1 VTCGARNEGRV
12 RGVVLARAVAAV
24 GWAAVSLA
32 PVYGQEVQEAEPQ
45 APDTTEFK
53 SGFGTVAQAG
63 GQTAVDA
70 DLKDDDRKKN
80 SLLGWNLPHAV
91 APGFYDL
98 KREINDRFGLAIGID
113 YSFLNQFSSFSIT
126 DTQAA
131 SGIFR
136 IYGTWRLF
144 GSIFKNSGHLVYRV
158 ENRHLIGSGIVPR
171 DLGFDGGSSLS
182 TATFKRFDWGVT
194 SVYWK
199 QMFDRDRYFF
209 TVGKMDPGDF
219 SDVYLML
226 TAYKAFM
233 GDAYF
238 NNPTVALP
246 QQGFGVVGAAGLTDQ
261 LYVAGGLHDA
271 NGSPTEIGLDSFFN
285 VGEYYSW
292 FELGWRRAGTGV
304 LDGESIHVNVWRQDA
319 RVEAGTDETWGVTF
333 SANPQFRGP
342 IRWSPFFRAGYSE
355 QDGGQLV
362 RFLLA
367 GGVGVFVRV
376 SDFVGLATSWSGP
389 PDSSLRNQVTSEAF
403 YRLQLTENL
412 QVTPVVQF
420 TINPSQTT
428 ETDALWVTSVLRMRL
443 SL

>member
-1 VTCGARNEGRV
+1 VTRAARDGKRP
-12 RGVVLARAVAAV
+12 RRALFVLPVAAIA
-24 GWAAVSLA
+24 WAAASQA
-32 PVYGQEVQEAEPQ
+32 PVYGQEVLEADPLAQ
-45 APDTTEFK
+45 DTTEFK
-53 SGFGTVAQAG
+53 SGFEDVAKAG
-63 GQTAVDA
+63 GETAVGA

-80 SLLGWNLPHAV
+80 SLLGWDLPRTI
-91 APGFYDL
+91 APGIYDL
-98 KREINDRFGLAIGID
+98 KRKIKDALGLAIGVD
-113 YSFLNQFSSFSIT
+113 YSFLNQFSSFSTT

-136 IYGTWRLF
+136 IFGTWRLF
-144 GSIFKNSGHLVYRV
+144 GDLVGSSGHLVYRV
-158 ENRHLIGSGIVPR
+158 ENRHLLGSGIVPR

-194 SVYWK
+194 SLYWK
-199 QMFDRDRYFF
+199 QMFKRDRYFF

-246 QQGFGVVGAAGLTDQ
+246 QQGFGIVGAAGFTDNW
-261 LYVAGGLHDA
+261 YVAGGLHDA
-271 NGSPTEIGLDSFFN
+271 NGSPTQLGLDSFFD
-285 VGEYYSW
+285 VREYYSW
-292 FELGWRRAGTGV
+292 IELGWRWSGTGV
-304 LDGESIHVNVWRQDA
+304 LDGQSVHVNVWRQDA
-319 RVEAGTDETWGVTF
+319 RQEAGTEETWGVTF
-333 SANPQFRGP
+333 SANPMYESP
-342 IRWSPFFRAGYSE
+342 VRWSPFLRAGYSE
-355 QDGGQLV
+355 HDGGQLV

-367 GGVGVFVRV
+367 GGLGVFVRK
-376 SDFVGLATSWSGP
+376 SDLVGVATSWSGP
-389 PDSSLRNQVTSEAF
+389 PDSSLRNQLTTEAF

-420 TINPSQTT
+420 TIHPSQTT
-428 ETDALWVTSVLRMRL
+428 EVDTLWVTSVLRVRY

>member
-1 VTCGARNEGRV
+1 
-12 RGVVLARAVAAV
+12 VLILAALLLGSDGERAAA
-24 GWAAVSLA
+24 
-32 PVYGQEVQEAEPQ
+32 QEAEEAT
-45 APDTTEFK
+45 APDSAEFN
-53 SGFGTVAQAG
+53 SGYEKVASAG
-63 GQTAVDA
+63 GATSVGQ
-70 DLKDDDRKKN
+70 DLKDDDLKKN
-80 SLLGWNLPHAV
+80 PVLNWDWAHIWLD
-91 APGFYDL
+91 GFYRF
-98 KREINDRFGLAIGID
+98 KRKLNDKLGLAVGID
-113 YSFLNQFSSFSIT
+113 YSFLNQFSNFSTT

-136 IYGTWRLF
+136 IFGTWRLF

-158 ENRHLIGSGIVPR
+158 ENRHLIGSGVTPR

-194 SVYWK
+194 SLYWK
-199 QMFDRDRYFF
+199 QMFKGKRYFF

-246 QQGFGVVGAAGLTDQ
+246 QQGFGVVGAASFTDHW
-261 LYVAGGLHDA
+261 YVAGGLHDA
-271 NGSPTEIGLDSFFN
+271 NGSPTEIGLNSFFE
-285 VGEYYSW
+285 VAEYYSW
-292 FELGWRRAGTGV
+292 VELGWRWAGTGV

-333 SANPQFRGP
+333 SANPQFKGRV
-342 IRWSPFFRAGYSE
+342 RWSPFFRAGYSE
-355 QDGGQLV
+355 RDGGQLV

-367 GGVGVFVRV
+367 GGAGVFVRK
-376 SDFVGLATSWSGP
+376 SDLVGLATSWSGP
-389 PDSSLRNQVTSEAF
+389 PDSSLRNQVTTEAF
-403 YRLQLTENL
+403 YRLQLTQNF

>member
-1 VTCGARNEGRV
+1 MAISYLFLGA
-12 RGVVLARAVAAV
+12 GVDQAVGQDAPEAAV
-24 GWAAVSLA
+24 QDSAG
-32 PVYGQEVQEAEPQ
+32 
-45 APDTTEFK
+45 FK
-53 SGFGTVAQAG
+53 SGYEDIAVAG
-63 GQTAVDA
+63 GATSVGQ

-80 SLLGWNLPHAV
+80 PLLDWHVVRTSLGGL
-91 APGFYDL
+91 YRL
-98 KREINDRFGLAIGID
+98 KRSLKDRWGLAVGLD
-113 YSFLNQFSSFSIT
+113 YSFLNQFSNFSTT

-136 IYGTWRLF
+136 IFGTWRLF
-144 GSIFKNSGHLVYRV
+144 GSALNNSGQLVYRV

-182 TATFKRFDWGVT
+182 TATFKQFDWGVT
-194 SVYWK
+194 SLYWK
-199 QMFDRDRYFF
+199 QLFKGERYFF

-246 QQGFGVVGAAGLTDQ
+246 QQGFGVVGVAGFTDHW
-261 LYVAGGLHDA
+261 YVAGGLHDA
-271 NGSPTEIGLDSFFN
+271 NGSPTEIGLSSFFE
-285 VGEYYSW
+285 VAEYYSW
-292 FELGWRRAGTGV
+292 VEVGWRWAGTGV
-304 LDGESIHVNVWRQDA
+304 LDGESIHVNLWRQDA

-333 SANPQFRGP
+333 SANPQFRGA

-367 GGVGVFVRV
+367 GGVGVFVRQ
-376 SDFVGLATSWSGP
+376 SDLLGVATSWSGP
-389 PDSSLRNQVTSEAF
+389 PDSSLRNQVTTEAF
-403 YRLQLTENL
+403 YRLQLTETL